1 MIGADECPRPAAA
14 GCEKVDGPQ
23 EGVNRRRAAPCTPGM
38 ALAVLLLGGCLA
50 APRPVPLTDLPEPE
64 RPTPAAAPAAPVEAW
79 RTDVGNGLE
88 YGITVRGPVILAT
101 TTDRMLVAHAAE
113 DGRRFWGRRYGSP
126 LVGAPVPVGAHVYFG
141 TGYRDRKI
149 HAVELELGRAG
160 WERRTG
166 EARTPV
172 TVGPHDLYVGME
184 DGRVLALPLEDGSV
198 RWERRLPGKAVWAP
212 MHYGD
217 QVLVATYHDTLYT
230 MDAASG
236 QVRGRLPLPGTP
248 SAPPLLAADTLYVP
262 LHPGVLAAVV
272 LSGAQPALAWRATL
286 TDPVL
291 AAPVRAS
298 GGGLLLLDRSA
309 RLWTVDAAGTARRLA
324 ELGGAATGSLAAAAQ
339 GAVVGR
345 LDGALFLVGADGVV
359 RWRLELGDAIV
370 SPATVRTDGLYIPL
384 LHGEVVKFR

>member
-1 MIGADECPRPAAA
+1 
-14 GCEKVDGPQ
+14 
-23 EGVNRRRAAPCTPGM
+23 M
-38 ALAVLLLGGCLA
+38 ALAVLLLEGCLA
-50 APRPVPLTDLPEPE
+50 APRPVPVADVAPPAGSV
-64 RPTPAAAPAAPVEAW
+64 PAAAPAAPVEAW

-88 YGITVRGPVILAT
+88 YGITVHGPVILAT
-101 TTDRMLVAHAAE
+101 TTDRMLVAHAAA

-126 LVGAPVPVGAHVYFG
+126 LVGAPVPVAGHVHFG

-172 TVGPHDLYVGME
+172 TVGSDDLYVGME
-184 DGRVLALPLEDGSV
+184 DGRVLALSLEDGTV
-198 RWERRLPGKAVWAP
+198 RWERRLPDRAAWAP
-212 MHYGD
+212 VLQGD
-217 QVLVATYHDTLYT
+217 QVIVATYHDTLYSL
-230 MDAASG
+230 DAATG

-248 SAPPLLAADTLYVP
+248 SAPPLVVEATLYLP

-272 LSGAQPALAWRATL
+272 LSGTQPALAWRAEL
-286 TDPVL
+286 ADPVL
-291 AAPVRAS
+291 AAPVRMP
-298 GGGLLLLDRSA
+298 GGGLLLLDRAA
-309 RLWTVDAAGTARRLA
+309 RLWTVDAAGSARQLV

-370 SPATVRTDGLYIPL
+370 SPVTVRADGLYVPL
-384 LHGEVVKFR
+384 LHGEIVKFR